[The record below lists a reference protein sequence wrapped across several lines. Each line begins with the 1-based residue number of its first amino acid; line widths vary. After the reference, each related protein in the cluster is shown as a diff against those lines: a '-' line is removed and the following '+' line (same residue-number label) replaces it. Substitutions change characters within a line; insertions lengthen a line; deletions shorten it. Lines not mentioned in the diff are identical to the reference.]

1 MSNIHF
7 FLQGKGGVGKTL
19 TSSFTTQYLSSIS
32 NDVVCIDTDSVNHT
46 FSQYAAFNAIEYN
59 IYDPETSFLDETVI
73 EKMAEFIY
81 EATNEHIVI
90 DNGASSFMPLLQYL
104 IDNQIIEALNEAG
117 HQVYIHTVITGG
129 QGLEDTAAGLSSVLE
144 SFQQVS
150 VVAWLNY
157 KFGDILMDGKMFREW
172 PLYKKNKEAIVGIIP
187 IDFHASQLFQ
197 NDLEAMLGSKQTFDE
212 AMASVKLFSRN
223 RLKQMKEQV
232 FNAIADTQ
240 LPCFLPSEEE
250 TAQ

>member
-1 MSNIHF
+1 
-7 FLQGKGGVGKTL
+7 
-19 TSSFTTQYLSSIS
+19 
-32 NDVVCIDTDSVNHT
+32 
-46 FSQYAAFNAIEYN
+46 
-59 IYDPETSFLDETVI
+59 
-73 EKMAEFIY
+73 KMAEFIY
-81 EATNEHIVI
+81 EATNEHIVV

-172 PLYKKNKEAIVGIIP
+172 SLYKKNKDSIVGIIP
-187 IDFHASQLFQ
+187 I
-197 NDLEAMLGSKQTFDE
+197 
-212 AMASVKLFSRN
+212 
-223 RLKQMKEQV
+223 
-232 FNAIADTQ
+232 
-240 LPCFLPSEEE
+240 
-250 TAQ
+250 